1 MGRYVA
7 QRVLAMLP
15 VLLIV
20 AVVTFALI
28 HVTPG
33 DPVSFLV
40 GDQALPEQIEEIKA
54 KLGLDKPLYQ
64 QLGIYFRDLLR
75 GDLGESVFSRTKV
88 TELIGQR
95 LEPSLFLAIYSQL
108 FAVLVAIPLGVV
120 AAWKANTWID
130 RVVMIFAVLGLA
142 IPSFWLGFNLA
153 WLFAVKLD
161 WFPAIGYEPL
171 AGGVGP
177 WLRSLTLPSLTV
189 GIISAALIARM
200 TRSTMLEVLREE
212 YIRTARAKGLG
223 ELSVLFRHALKN
235 ASIPIVTIIGLTL
248 ASLAGGLVVTEAVFA
263 IPGVGRLIVDAV
275 LRRDYP
281 IIQGVII
288 MITFAYVLMNLI
300 VDLAYGYLD
309 PRIRLS

>member
-171 AGGVGP
+171 AGGG
-177 WLRSLTLPSLTV
+177 RSLVEVPDVAIVDGRYNLRRTHRSHDPLHHAGGAPGGVHTHCTSQGARRVIGAVPPRPKETPLFRSLPSL
-189 GIISAALIARM
+189 
-200 TRSTMLEVLREE
+200 
-212 YIRTARAKGLG
+212 GL
-223 ELSVLFRHALKN
+223 HW
-235 ASIPIVTIIGLTL
+235 PPWQ
-248 ASLAGGLVVTEAVFA
+248 GGWL
-263 IPGVGRLIVDAV
+263 
-275 LRRDYP
+275 LRRRCLP
-281 IIQGVII
+281 FQESAG
-288 MITFAYVLMNLI
+288 
-300 VDLAYGYLD
+300 
-309 PRIRLS
+309 LSSMQCYDATTPSSRG